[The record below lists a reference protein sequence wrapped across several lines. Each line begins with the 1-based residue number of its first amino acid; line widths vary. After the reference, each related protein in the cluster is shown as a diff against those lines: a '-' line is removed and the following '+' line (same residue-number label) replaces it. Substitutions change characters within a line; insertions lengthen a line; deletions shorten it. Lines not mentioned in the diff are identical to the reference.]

1 MSFLNPA
8 MLFGMTALAIPIIV
22 HLLNRRRFKKIQW
35 AAMRFLQVSLERN
48 QRRMKVED
56 WILLLLRMAIVA
68 LIALAAS
75 RPATDWLKSKGLS
88 SKVTASVIID
98 SSASMLKK
106 DASEQENRF
115 SIARKIADEVLNSLP
130 KGSAT
135 SMVLGANSSGKG
147 IKEPTHDMARA
158 QKVLE
163 ESKATHR
170 GSDLFPAIQ
179 SAITTMQD
187 RPSSQKELVIITD
200 GEASAWRQYEA
211 ITRSL
216 DQSKK
221 DTNAIIV
228 LVGKDPDEN
237 LAITRLDQKTPIA
250 SVDQPVRLA
259 VEVTNFGNAEANDVE
274 VQMSINDEPIGDPAV
289 IEAIPPGESRTITTF
304 VELSNPGYQR
314 ISSKINVNDALE
326 TDNSRE
332 IVIRG
337 INKARALLVDGQP
350 GRDITE
356 SETFFLQNALVPVP
370 PELADSFFL
379 GADRISIGDL
389 ANAQLDDYR
398 AIFLA
403 NVSDFPDEFLP
414 DLINFVESGG
424 GLVIFPGENINV
436 SFYNKTLHEKA
447 QLLPATF
454 GEIIP
459 EQGQENTLTI
469 QASGYNHPLVDLWN
483 DPGAGTLSNVKT
495 LKAYKLSL
503 GDTLSKNKAT
513 VALRYNDGSAA
524 VVESDYG
531 LGKVYQFSSTADTD
545 WNDLPVKPAFL
556 PIVHR
561 VFGSILSKQ
570 DSGIN
575 INVGET
581 FIRKG
586 PSSWTGK
593 KATISYNDSP
603 TASEISATEESNGSS
618 IEYNNINES
627 GIYSLTIHDPFEL
640 IQFSASGDPRE
651 SSPETLSDAQKERL
665 REVSLKF
672 LETTDPQE
680 ISAALKRERKGAE
693 LWPVLLLIA
702 ALITVLELFLS
713 QKFSQEK

>member
-75 RPATDWLKSKGLS
+75 RPTTDWLKSKGLS
-88 SKVTASVIID
+88 SKVTASIIID

-106 DASEQENRF
+106 DEAEQENRF
-115 SIARKIADEVLNSLP
+115 SIAQKIAGEVLNNLP

-135 SMVLGANSSGKG
+135 SVILGANSSGKG
-147 IKEPTHDMARA
+147 IKEPTHDTARA
-158 QKVLE
+158 RRTLDQ
-163 ESKATHR
+163 SKATHR
-170 GSDLFPAIQ
+170 GSDLFPAIE
-179 SAITTMQD
+179 SAIATLQD
-187 RPSSQKELVIITD
+187 RPSSQKEIVIITD
-200 GEASAWRQYEA
+200 GESSAWRQYEA

-228 LVGKDPDEN
+228 LVGKDPDQN

-259 VEVTNFGNAEANDVE
+259 VEVTNFGKVEANDIE
-274 VQMSINDEPIGDPAV
+274 VQMSINEEPIGDPTI
-289 IEAIPPGESRTITTF
+289 IEAIPAGESRTITTF
-304 VELSNPGYQR
+304 IQLTDPGYQ
-314 ISSKINVNDALE
+314 KIRSTININDALE
-326 TDNSRE
+326 IDNSRE
-332 IVIRG
+332 LVIRG

-350 GRDITE
+350 GRDLTE

-370 PELADSFFL
+370 AELTDSFFL
-379 GADRISIGDL
+379 GADRVSIGDL
-389 ANAQLDDYR
+389 SSTSLDDYR

-403 NVSDFPDEFLP
+403 NVSDFPEEILP
-414 DLINFVESGG
+414 DLIDFVESGG
-424 GLVIFPGENINV
+424 GLVVFPGDNIDPT
-436 SFYNKTLHEKA
+436 FYNKILHEKA
-447 QLLPATF
+447 GLLPATF

-459 EQGQENTLTI
+459 EQGEGKTLTI

-495 LKAYKLSL
+495 LKAYRLSL
-503 GDTLSKNKAT
+503 DSTTNNNKAT

-524 VVESDYG
+524 VVESNYG

-545 WNDLPVKPAFL
+545 WNDLPVQPAFL

-570 DSGIN
+570 DAGIN

-586 PSSWTGK
+586 PSSWIDK
-593 KATISYNDSP
+593 KATISYSNSP
-603 TASEISATEESNGSS
+603 TASEISANEDTNGAS
-618 IEYNNINES
+618 IEYNEVNES
-627 GIYSLTIHDPFEL
+627 GIYSLTILDPFES

-651 SSPETLSDAQKERL
+651 SNPESLSEAQKERL

-672 LETTDPQE
+672 LETTDPKE
-680 ISAALKRERKGAE
+680 IIAALTRERKGAE
-693 LWPVLLLIA
+693 LWPILLLIA
-702 ALITVLELFLS
+702 ALITILELFLS

>member
-1 MSFLNPA
+1 
-8 MLFGMTALAIPIIV
+8 
-22 HLLNRRRFKKIQW
+22 
-35 AAMRFLQVSLERN
+35 
-48 QRRMKVED
+48 
-56 WILLLLRMAIVA
+56 
-68 LIALAAS
+68 
-75 RPATDWLKSKGLS
+75 
-88 SKVTASVIID
+88 
-98 SSASMLKK
+98 MLKK

>member
-274 VQMSINDEPIGDPAV
+274 VQMSINEEPIGDPAV